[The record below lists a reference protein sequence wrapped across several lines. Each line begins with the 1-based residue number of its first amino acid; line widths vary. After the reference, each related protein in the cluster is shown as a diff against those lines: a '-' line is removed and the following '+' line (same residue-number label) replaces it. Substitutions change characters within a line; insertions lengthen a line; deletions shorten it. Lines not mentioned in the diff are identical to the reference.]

1 MVGDDELQADSVS
14 ETRLKVR
21 LDDLTQRPAAGTEA
35 LIRVRYPQGVEPLSR
50 NRKVKFQ

>member
-35 LIRVRYPQGVEPLSR
+35 LMPVRNPQGVEPLSR
-50 NRKVKFQ
+50 SRKVKFQ